1 MYVPSAI
8 LLPGH
13 MHASNDIVIVWSQFT
28 NYLLTIPQ
36 LLLNAQNKSC
46 KYEVH
51 KGHSNKNASVACYYG
66 ELLEWVFFWDTL
78 YYIYYLFKPDT

>member
-66 ELLEWVFFWDTL
+66 ELLEWFFL
-78 YYIYYLFKPDT
+78 RHPVLHILFV